1 MFYSFQLGRSPER
14 PRVEAARRL
23 PSARSEFNS
32 RRSALLLVLVCLA
45 QFAASGLRA
54 EVVDYEF
61 TIDELV
67 TELGGVTAQSL
78 AIDGQIPAP
87 TLRARRGDTLRVTFH
102 NALEVAASIHWHGL
116 LLPGDQDGVPF
127 LNTPPI
133 EPQTSFTFE
142 FPVIQSGTFW
152 YHSHTDMQIQRGVY
166 GSIVL
171 GESASN
177 PKVSHAGHQLALQS
191 ADSHAAHD
199 ASFMPDKSMQEAV
212 VLFSDWTAEPA
223 TRVLENLKKDDDYY
237 AFKKNTVQSWDRVL
251 ANGRAA
257 VGARL
262 GQGFTRMGPMDLADV
277 GYDAFLANGV
287 EVGAIAVESP
297 GAKEIKLQLINGST
311 SSYFDVEYAGG
322 PMRVVAADGL
332 PVQPISVQRLRMA
345 TAETYD
351 VIVPL
356 TAGKAFELR
365 ASSFDGTGFSSTYV
379 GAGERI
385 PAPTIPRPN
394 LIAQSVG
401 HGMAGGMSHAES
413 DSGHAHQDADHGQHS
428 QASQHVQHSQPV
440 QPAQHAQH
448 AMHAQSAKPS
458 HGSQSSQRAHGG
470 TQEEIP
476 FVPHLLS
483 YESLIAADDTRL
495 PEDRPVRVIPLELTG
510 NMQRY
515 VWGFN
520 GKTQRQDPRLSVA
533 AGDTVRLEMSNTT
546 MMHHPIH
553 LHGHYFRVL
562 NGQGD
567 RSPLKH
573 TVDVPPMGKVVIE
586 FSATENQDW
595 LFHCHNQYHMKSGMN
610 RVISYVE
617 SSLLDAQVE
626 RDILPYRRWYSRNAL
641 RLQDNVIGL
650 DYALMDERHSVMFE
664 GDHSLDRG
672 RDNFELR
679 ASYSYQLSRFSAP
692 FVSAERRV
700 HADGAQETRLF
711 AGLRTTLPFFI
722 DSELGFDDGGKARL
736 ELGSGLQLTRRLAL
750 DWRWN
755 TDEEYRLGLGL
766 NLSNRTALVVGRDS
780 DFGTGI
786 GFSYLF

>member
-1 MFYSFQLGRSPER
+1 
-14 PRVEAARRL
+14 
-23 PSARSEFNS
+23 
-32 RRSALLLVLVCLA
+32 
-45 QFAASGLRA
+45 
-54 EVVDYEF
+54 
-61 TIDELV
+61 
-67 TELGGVTAQSL
+67 
-78 AIDGQIPAP
+78 
-87 TLRARRGDTLRVTFH
+87 
-102 NALEVAASIHWHGL
+102 
-116 LLPGDQDGVPF
+116 
-127 LNTPPI
+127 
-133 EPQTSFTFE
+133 
-142 FPVIQSGTFW
+142 
-152 YHSHTDMQIQRGVY
+152 
-166 GSIVL
+166 
-171 GESASN
+171 
-177 PKVSHAGHQLALQS
+177 
-191 ADSHAAHD
+191 
-199 ASFMPDKSMQEAV
+199 
-212 VLFSDWTAEPA
+212 
-223 TRVLENLKKDDDYY
+223 
-237 AFKKNTVQSWDRVL
+237 
-251 ANGRAA
+251 
-257 VGARL
+257 
-262 GQGFTRMGPMDLADV
+262 
-277 GYDAFLANGV
+277 
-287 EVGAIAVESP
+287 
-297 GAKEIKLQLINGST
+297 
-311 SSYFDVEYAGG
+311 
-322 PMRVVAADGL
+322 
-332 PVQPISVQRLRMA
+332 
-345 TAETYD
+345 
-351 VIVPL
+351 
-356 TAGKAFELR
+356 
-365 ASSFDGTGFSSTYV
+365 
-379 GAGERI
+379 
-385 PAPTIPRPN
+385 
-394 LIAQSVG
+394 
-401 HGMAGGMSHAES
+401 
-413 DSGHAHQDADHGQHS
+413 
-428 QASQHVQHSQPV
+428 
-440 QPAQHAQH
+440 
-448 AMHAQSAKPS
+448 
-458 HGSQSSQRAHGG
+458 
-470 TQEEIP
+470 
-476 FVPHLLS
+476 
-483 YESLIAADDTRL
+483 
-495 PEDRPVRVIPLELTG
+495 
-510 NMQRY
+510 MQRY

-722 DSELGFDDGGKARL
+722 DSELGFDDSGKARL

-766 NLSNRTALVVGRDS
+766 NLSKRTALVVGRDS

>member
-1 MFYSFQLGRSPER
+1 MFNRLQFGRS
-14 PRVEAARRL
+14 AALARTGSSRRL
-23 PSARSEFNS
+23 LDKPSPGRSTP
-32 RRSALLLVLVCLA
+32 RLVLFCLTLLA
-45 QFAASGLRA
+45 VPALRA
-54 EVVDYEF
+54 EVVDYEL
-61 TIDELV
+61 TIEERV
-67 TELGGVTAQSL
+67 TELGGVAAQSL

-133 EPQTSFTFE
+133 QAQTSFTFE
-142 FPVIQSGTFW
+142 FPVIQVGTFW
-152 YHSHTDMQIQRGVY
+152 YHSHTDLQIQRGVY

-171 GESASN
+171 GESTSAPETPHS
-177 PKVSHAGHQLALQS
+177 GHQLAQHS
-191 ADSHAAHD
+191 SKPHASHAA
-199 ASFMPDKSMQEAV
+199 PDTPARQMQEAV
-212 VLFSDWTAEPA
+212 VLFSDWTSEPPK
-223 TRVLENLKKDDDYY
+223 RVLANLKKDDDYY
-237 AFKKNTVQSWDRVL
+237 AFKKDTVQSWNKVL

-262 GQGFTRMGPMDLADV
+262 GQGLTRMGPMDLADV

-287 EVGAIAVESP
+287 EVAEIQVDSVE
-297 GAKEIKLQLINGST
+297 AKEIKLQLINGST

-332 PVQPISVQRLRMA
+332 PVQPISVKRLRMA

-356 TAGKAFELR
+356 AAGKAFELR
-365 ASSFDGTGFSSTYV
+365 ASSFDGTGYSSTFV

-385 PAPTIPRPN
+385 PAPTLPRPN

-401 HGMAGGMSHAES
+401 HEMAGGMSHTHSSAEHS
-413 DSGHAHQDADHGQHS
+413 LDAEHDQHS
-428 QASQHVQHSQPV
+428 QLPPHTQHGQNSEPSHRREPEEHG
-440 QPAQHAQH
+440 HA
-448 AMHAQSAKPS
+448 AAQS
-458 HGSQSSQRAHGG
+458 
-470 TQEEIP
+470 EIP
-476 FVPHLLS
+476 FVPHLTS
-483 YESLIAADDTRL
+483 YESLVAAEDTRL
-495 PEDRPVRVIPLELTG
+495 PAERPVRVIPLELTG

-562 NGQGD
+562 NGQGE

-586 FSATENQDW
+586 FAATENQDW

-617 SSLLDAQVE
+617 SSLLDAQAE
-626 RDILPYRRWYSRNAL
+626 RDILPYRRWYARNVL
-641 RLQDNVIGL
+641 RLQENVVGL

-664 GDHSLDRG
+664 GDHSLVQG
-672 RDNFELR
+672 RDNYEQR
-679 ASYSYQLSRFSAP
+679 TSYSYQMGRFSAP
-692 FVSAERRV
+692 FVSAERRKHV
-700 HADGAQETRLF
+700 DGERSTRLF
-711 AGLRTTLPFFI
+711 AGLRTTLPLFI
-722 DSELGFDDGGKARL
+722 YSELGLDDGGKARL
-736 ELGSGLQLTRRLAL
+736 ELSSGMQLTRRLAL

-766 NLSNRTALVVGRDS
+766 NLSKRTSLVIGRDS
-780 DFGTGI
+780 DFGTGF
-786 GFSYLF
+786 GFSFLF